1 MSARKTTFYSMVLV
15 GVVSMAIG
23 MVITSR
29 LDLSS
34 SSSAQTSSA
43 PPMNSDPIVG
53 TINANTFRDI
63 AKAQTPMV
71 VNIRTESRRSSQE
84 STDFFGGD
92 DLLRRFFGTPEQ
104 RPQPEEEVT
113 EGAGTGFL
121 IDDEGFIL
129 TNNHVVEDATKIQV
143 GFFEGE
149 AGEFYEAE
157 VIGRDQL
164 SDSALIK
171 LIELPDR
178 DLPVATF
185 GDSDQMEPGD
195 WVMAIGNPF
204 NLAHTVTVGVIS
216 AIGRP
221 FPVAEGRSQD
231 VLQTDAAI
239 NPGNSGGP
247 LLNVRGEVV
256 GINTAI
262 VSNRASNLGIGFAIP
277 INVVRELL
285 PELREGKVTRGRIG
299 IQITGVQE
307 EAVDAFGLSDR
318 RGAVVSSVEPGGPAS
333 RGGLQPGDVIVEF
346 NGETVEDTSDLQN
359 KVVETPPDTT
369 VPVTIVRDRERTT
382 LEITIAELD
391 LENEGQNRN
400 ARTEDLDT
408 GFGMTLTDLT
418 GQLSR
423 RLRAPSDMSG
433 AVVSALQNRGAA
445 ARGGIQRGDIILQIN
460 RTEITQATEAT
471 SMLREVE
478 SGQTALFLVWRNGA
492 EVFLQ
497 VTKE

>member
-1 MSARKTTFYSMVLV
+1 
-15 GVVSMAIG
+15 
-23 MVITSR
+23 
-29 LDLSS
+29 
-34 SSSAQTSSA
+34 
-43 PPMNSDPIVG
+43 
-53 TINANTFRDI
+53 
-63 AKAQTPMV
+63 
-71 VNIRTESRRSSQE
+71 
-84 STDFFGGD
+84 
-92 DLLRRFFGTPEQ
+92 
-104 RPQPEEEVT
+104 
-113 EGAGTGFL
+113 
-121 IDDEGFIL
+121 
-129 TNNHVVEDATKIQV
+129 
-143 GFFEGE
+143 
-149 AGEFYEAE
+149 
-157 VIGRDQL
+157 
-164 SDSALIK
+164 
-171 LIELPDR
+171 
-178 DLPVATF
+178 
-185 GDSDQMEPGD
+185 MEPGD

-247 LLNVRGEVV
+247 LLNIRGEVI

-285 PELREGKVTRGRIG
+285 PQLREGKVTRGRIG
-299 IQITGVQE
+299 IQITRVQQ
-307 EAVDAFGLSDR
+307 EAVEAFGLSDR

-359 KVVETPPDTT
+359 KVVKTPPDTT

-391 LENEGQNRN
+391 LENEGQDRS
-400 ARTEDLDT
+400 ARTENLDT

-423 RLRAPSDMSG
+423 RLRTPSDISG
-433 AVVSALQNRGAA
+433 AVVSALQDRGAA
-445 ARGGIQRGDIILQIN
+445 ARGGIQRGDIILEIN

-478 SGQTALFLVWRNGA
+478 SGQTALFLVWRTGA